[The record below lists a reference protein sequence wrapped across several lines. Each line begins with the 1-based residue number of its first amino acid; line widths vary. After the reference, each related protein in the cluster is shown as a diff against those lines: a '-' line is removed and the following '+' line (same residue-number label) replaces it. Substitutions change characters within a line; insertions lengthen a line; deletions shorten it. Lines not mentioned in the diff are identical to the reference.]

1 MKFPPNL
8 QISLKAPTL
17 ILAALLLIGGLSQNA
32 VAQSATGSI
41 SGLVTDAQNAVL
53 AGAEVTATNTATGV
67 VGKTKTNDSGVYSIP
82 YLRIGTYEVRISAS
96 GMKESIVTGVL
107 VDQNNI
113 SRVDTALQLG
123 NVSQSVKVEAEAP
136 LLQQESTTLDG
147 VVDRKFVEE
156 LPVSF
161 GGVTRDP
168 TSLALL
174 VPGVVNGTTYGS
186 QFGINIGGGR
196 QFSTEFQLD
205 GMAVAYQ
212 GVGPNVPLDSR
223 PDQDLVSEVKVQI
236 GVPTAEYGRTSG
248 GVVQYITRSGTNEL
262 HGNGTMLVRNTVL
275 DARAYNA
282 ATVGKDQQW
291 ELALSAGG
299 PVYIPKIYH
308 GKNRAFPSTTRDS
321 GRRRVEILR
330 QPRFQRRNSGRETF
344 PN

>member
-1 MKFPPNL
+1 MHWPL
-8 QISLKAPTL
+8 V
-17 ILAALLLIGGLSQNA
+17 LAGLLLTIGLTPNA
-32 VAQSATGSI
+32 SAQSVTGSI
-41 SGLVTDAQNAVL
+41 SGLVTDSQNSVV
-53 AGAEVTATNTATGV
+53 AGAEVSATNKATGL
-67 VGKTKTNDSGVYSIP
+67 VGKTQTNSSGIYNIP
-82 YLRIGTYEVRISAS
+82 YLRIGTYEVRITSP

-113 SRVDTALQLG
+113 SRVDTTLELG
-123 NVSQSVKVEAEAP
+123 NISQSVRVESVAP
-136 LLQQESTTLDG
+136 LLQQESMTFDG

-168 TSLALL
+168 TALALL

-186 QFGINIGGGR
+186 QFGVNIGGGR

-212 GVGPNVPLDSR
+212 GVGPSVPLDSR

-236 GVPTAEYGRTSG
+236 GVPNAEYGRTSG

-262 HGNGTMLVRNTVL
+262 HGNGTMLVRNTIL

-282 ATVGKDQQW
+282 DTVGKDQQW
-291 ELALSAGG
+291 ELAL
-299 PVYIPKIYH
+299 
-308 GKNRAFPSTTRDS
+308 FSTTQDS
-321 GRRRVEILR
+321 GRRRVEIRHRLR
-330 QPRFQRRNSGRETF
+330 FRQLNSVRETS